1 MERSK
6 LKDDDQ
12 IYPPPGYVMFRSII
26 FSFYVPDITGVFL
39 PGGFPGLET
48 LCPVL
53 YQSLVYSLRCLHSS
67 GSQRHHQLEECGQC
81 SSYLHTVE
89 AIITSI
95 THTHTTTEVCRFPYR
110 SELRKA
116 ICSLNQISLGGVN
129 HPYGLFMV
137 LVLDVKETETL

>member
-1 MERSK
+1 M
-6 LKDDDQ
+6 L
-12 IYPPPGYVMFRSII
+12 
-26 FSFYVPDITGVFL
+26 FYVPDITGVFL

-95 THTHTTTEVCRFPYR
+95 THTHTTTEVCRLPYR
-110 SELRKA
+110 SELPK
-116 ICSLNQISLGGVN
+116 IIMES
-129 HPYGLFMV
+129 
-137 LVLDVKETETL
+137 